1 MNLIFL
7 TGLLLQ
13 AIIGVAARKENVEPN
28 PFNGDGTK
36 KGRKKAAAKKKCKTP
51 IFSKSAS
58 WLYHRIFMRIFSK
71 TSQRV
76 KVDKYI
82 GSLTPGK
89 DKEQLASAYY
99 IEKIRISYALIFV
112 GNILA
117 LMVSL
122 YISQNGGLDSQTP
135 IVKPTWEEGS
145 YALDV
150 VVQAADDE
158 ASIRDIRLTVEPDSL
173 SHDEAAALATEVF
186 AKLKTSIL
194 GSNESLYNVTSP
206 LNLPEALPPYPF
218 SIYWESENPSIVRK
232 DGRIDSSSLDTDGAL
247 VRLWAHLS
255 YKDQWEEYL
264 FDDSILLQVYP
275 PQEAS
280 ADTWMEA
287 IMAAVTASKAESSHT
302 DYFYLPESIGGKTV
316 SWEEARTPDALYLWL
331 IAVAAAIIVFILKD
345 KELQKKKDQR
355 DAQIDRDYPELVR
368 KLSLYLGA
376 GMTLKGA
383 WKRVAMDNTGS
394 KYLYGEMLF
403 SVREMEN
410 GIPEREVYESF
421 GKRVGI
427 AKYRKLTGLFANHLQ
442 KGNKNLLQVLREEM
456 ELALEDRKKAARTIG
471 EEMSTKL
478 LAPMMLMLLII
489 MVIIMLPAFQM
500 F

>member
-7 TGLLLQ
+7 TGLTIQ
-13 AIIGVAARKENVEPN
+13 AVIGMAARKETAE
-28 PFNGDGTK
+28 K
-36 KGRKKAAAKKKCKTP
+36 KSP
-51 IFSKSAS
+51 IFTKSAS
-58 WLYHRIFMRIFSK
+58 LLYRKIFMPMFKK
-71 TSQRV
+71 TAQRA
-76 KVDKYI
+76 KVDKYM

-99 IEKIRISYALIFV
+99 IEKIRISHAIIFA

-117 LMVSL
+117 LMLSL
-122 YISQNGGLDSQTP
+122 YISQNGGWDSQAP
-135 IVKPTWEEGS
+135 IIKPTWEEGS

-150 VVQAADDE
+150 VVKAAGDE
-158 ASIRDIRLTVEPDSL
+158 GSVRDITLVVEPGSL
-173 SHDEAAALATEVF
+173 SHDEAAALAAETF
-186 AKLKTSIL
+186 TKLKTVIL
-194 GSNESLYNVTSP
+194 GNNDSLYNVTVP
-206 LNLPEALPPYPF
+206 LNLPEALHPYPF
-218 SIYWESENPSIVRK
+218 SIHWESENPAVIRN
-232 DGRIDSSSLDTDGAL
+232 DGRIDASSLGPEGA
-247 VRLWAHLS
+247 VARLWAHLN
-255 YKDQWEEYL
+255 YKDQWAEYL
-264 FDDSILLQVYP
+264 FSDSIILQVYP

-280 ADTWMEA
+280 PDTWMEA
-287 IMAAVTASKAESSHT
+287 IMAAITASMAESAHA
-302 DYFYLPESIGGKTV
+302 DYFYLPESIGGTAV
-316 SWEEARTPDALYLWL
+316 SWDAATTPDALYLWI
-331 IAVAAAIIVFILKD
+331 IAVVAAIIVFILRD
-345 KELQKKKDQR
+345 KELQKKKGQR

-376 GMTLKGA
+376 GMTLRGA

-394 KYLYGEMLF
+394 RYLYGEMLF

-410 GIPEREVYESF
+410 GVPEREVYESF

-478 LAPMMLMLLII
+478 LAPMMLMLLIV